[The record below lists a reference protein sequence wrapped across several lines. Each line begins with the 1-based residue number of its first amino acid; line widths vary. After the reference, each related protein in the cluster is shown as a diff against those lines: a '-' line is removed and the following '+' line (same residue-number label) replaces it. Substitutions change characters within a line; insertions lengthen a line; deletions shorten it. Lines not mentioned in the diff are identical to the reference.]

1 LRHSA
6 ASDLA
11 WQIKQATEVT
21 LAGLF
26 FQNVFGKTP
35 NTARRMRAPPNPKM
49 NFKLRIWRQANAK
62 TRGKFV
68 DYEAADIS
76 PDASF
81 LEMLDIVN
89 ERLLLRGEEPV
100 AFDSDCREGI
110 CGTCSLTINGEAHG
124 PDHPGAACE
133 LYMRKFRDGEKITV
147 QPFRAKS
154 FPIIKDLVVDRSA
167 LDRIVQAGGFISAR
181 AGSAPEANSTPV
193 PKHDADVAMEAA
205 ACIGCGACAAACP
218 NASAM
223 LFAAAKVS
231 HLAFLPQGNPER
243 ATRVVNMV
251 DAMDAEGFG
260 NCTNTYECEAVCPAE
275 ISASFIAKLNRE
287 YVRAVWLTRAGE

>member
-1 LRHSA
+1 
-6 ASDLA
+6 
-11 WQIKQATEVT
+11 
-21 LAGLF
+21 
-26 FQNVFGKTP
+26 
-35 NTARRMRAPPNPKM
+35 M
-49 NFKLRIWRQANAK
+49 NFKLRVWRQESRESK
-62 TRGKFV
+62 GKLV
-68 DYEAADIS
+68 DYDATDIS

-89 ERLLLRGEEPV
+89 EGLLLRGETPI

-110 CGTCSLTINGEAHG
+110 CGTCSLTVNGEAHG
-124 PDHPGAACE
+124 TDHPGAVCE
-133 LYMRKFRDGEKITV
+133 LYMRRFRDGETITV
-147 QPFRAKS
+147 EPFRARP

-181 AGSAPEANSTPV
+181 TGSAPEANSIPV
-193 PKHDADVAMEAA
+193 PKHEADMAMEAA

-223 LFAAAKVS
+223 LFTSAKVS
-231 HLAFLPQGNPER
+231 HLAHLPQGDPER
-243 ATRVVNMV
+243 VGRVLRMV
-251 DAMDAEGFG
+251 ERMDAEGFG

-287 YVRAVWLTRAGE
+287 YVRASFQRSVED

>member
-1 LRHSA
+1 
-6 ASDLA
+6 
-11 WQIKQATEVT
+11 
-21 LAGLF
+21 
-26 FQNVFGKTP
+26 
-35 NTARRMRAPPNPKM
+35 M
-49 NFKLRIWRQANAK
+49 NFKLKVWRQK
-62 TRGKFV
+62 DRQSPGQLV
-68 DYEAADIS
+68 DY
-76 PDASF
+76 DAPNIPPQASL

-89 ERLLLRGEEPV
+89 ERLVLKGEDPI

-110 CGTCSLTINGEAHG
+110 CGTCSLTVNGEAHG

-133 LYMRKFRDGEKITV
+133 LYMRKFREGEMIV
-147 QPFRAKS
+147 IEPFRVKS
-154 FPIIKDLVVDRSA
+154 FPIVKDLVVDRSA

-181 AGSAPEANSTPV
+181 AGSAPEANSIPV

-223 LFAAAKVS
+223 LFTAAKVS
-231 HLAFLPQGNPER
+231 HLALLPQGEPER
-243 ATRVVNMV
+243 TNRVIGMV
-251 DAMDAEGFG
+251 RAMDAEGFG

-287 YVRAVWLTRAGE
+287 YSRASLKRSAGE